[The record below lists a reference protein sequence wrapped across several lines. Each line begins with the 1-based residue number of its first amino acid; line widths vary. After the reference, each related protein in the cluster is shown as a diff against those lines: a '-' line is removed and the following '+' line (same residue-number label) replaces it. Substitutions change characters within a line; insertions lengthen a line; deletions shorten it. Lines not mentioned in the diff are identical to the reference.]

1 MLKNLKT
8 SNKLAFI
15 VAIPMIGLIFFTVNL
30 TLEKLKIVN
39 EMNLLH
45 KLSEFAIKSNSLV
58 HELQKERGL
67 SAGFIGSKEMEFSNE
82 LQSQRVQTNIALKKL
97 KTFLKNVSVEY
108 LGYEIK
114 NNLARI
120 FAALNIIEAKRNLV
134 DSLNISLEKELLYYS
149 DIIDLLLANINHS
162 SMSIIQTKFSNQ
174 IRAYVNLLYAK
185 EKAGIERATLNH
197 VLSRDYFSSNLYNQ
211 FISLIEAQN
220 IYLGKFFFSATTRQK
235 KHYHDFMSEEL
246 IKKFEVIRQA
256 ARNYQLNKEATDWW
270 EIATARIEQFEK
282 IGEQLSYDL
291 KVSASTLKKN
301 AQFKFILYLIIT
313 GSMILLTLFYNRLIL
328 KETEQAYARFVPNEF
343 LRLLNKRH
351 ILDTQL
357 GNYKEMEMTILF
369 SDIRSFTALSE
380 KMSPQ
385 ENFDF
390 LNAYLKK
397 MEPIIRKHNGF
408 IDKYIGDAIM
418 ALFIRADDAINAA
431 IEMSKIQHQEIET
444 GIGINTGKL
453 MLGIIGE
460 KNRLQCTVISDAVN
474 LASRV
479 ESLTKSYKMSLII
492 TQNTLNNL
500 TKPNYYAIQ
509 FIDNLQ
515 VKGRE
520 EKINIFEVKEKTDN

>member
-1 MLKNLKT
+1 M
-8 SNKLAFI
+8 
-15 VAIPMIGLIFFTVNL
+15 AIPMIGLISFTINL
-30 TLEKLKIVN
+30 TLVKLKIVN
-39 EMNLLH
+39 EMDFLH
-45 KLSEFAIKSNSLV
+45 ELSELAVKSNSLV

-67 SAGFIGSKEMEFSNE
+67 SAGFIGSEGVDFPDE
-82 LQSQRVQTNIALKKL
+82 LQQQQVKTDIAFKKL
-97 KTFLKNVSVEY
+97 KAFLKNVSVEH
-108 LGYEIK
+108 LGYEIQ
-114 NNLARI
+114 NNLKKI
-120 FAALNIIEAKRNLV
+120 FAALNSIEAKRKLI
-134 DSLNISLEKELLYYS
+134 DDLNISLEKELLYYT
-149 DIIDLLLANINHS
+149 DIIDLLLVNINRLS
-162 SMSIIQTKFSNQ
+162 TSITHAKLSNQ
-174 IRAYVNLLYAK
+174 IKAYVNLLYAK
-185 EKAGIERATLNH
+185 EKAGIERATLNN
-197 VLSRDYFSSNLYNQ
+197 VLSRGYFNSDLYNQ

-220 IYLGKFFFSATTRQK
+220 IYLGKFFFSATTAQK
-235 KHYHDFMSEEL
+235 KHYHNFMSEEL
-246 IKKFEVIRQA
+246 IKKFEEVRQA
-256 ARNYQLNKEATDWW
+256 TVNYQLHKEATDWW
-270 EIATARIEQFEK
+270 KIATARIEQFEK

-291 KVSASTLKKN
+291 KVSASMLKKN
-301 AQFKFILYLIIT
+301 AQFRFILYLIIT
-313 GSMILLTLFYNRLIL
+313 GSMILLTLFYSRLIL
-328 KETEQAYARFVPNEF
+328 KETELAYARFVPNEF
-343 LRLLNKRH
+343 LRLLNKQR

-390 LNAYLKK
+390 INAYLKE

-408 IDKYIGDAIM
+408 VDKYIGDAIM
-418 ALFIRADDAINAA
+418 ALFIRADDAIHAA
-431 IEMSKIQHQEIET
+431 IDMLKVQHQEVET

-479 ESLTKSYKMSLII
+479 ESLTKSYKTSLII

-500 TKPNYYAIQ
+500 TDSTRYAIR

-520 EKINIFEVKEKTDN
+520 EKINIFELINTTD